1 MSTDAARRFYKE
13 ASVRED
19 GGGFSIMLD
28 ARELKTPG
36 QRPFRI
42 GKRALAD
49 AIAAEW
55 QAQDKQIIPAT
66 MPMTR
71 FATVSIDHTRDARDE
86 RIGIVAKYAETDLIC
101 HRADTPAALAVRQK
115 SLWDPLLAWA
125 EKDLNLFLPVVT
137 GVIAAD
143 ISPAQF
149 AAVRWAADGL
159 DDFALTALTH
169 TAGLAGSCVIAFALQ
184 RGRLD
189 ADGAFQAACLDDL
202 WSQEKWGADAEAIAR
217 LDRIHAEFEEVAR
230 FFQMLK

>member
-1 MSTDAARRFYKE
+1 MSIEAARRFYKD

-19 GGGFSIMLD
+19 AGGFAIMLD
-28 ARELKTPG
+28 ERELKTPG
-36 QRPFRI
+36 QRPFRLP
-42 GKRALAD
+42 KRALAA

-55 QAQDKQIIPAT
+55 QAQDKQIVPAT

-71 FATVSIDHTRDARDE
+71 FAAVAIDHTHAARDE
-86 RIGIVAKYAETDLIC
+86 RIGIVAKYAETDLVC
-101 HRADTPAALAVRQK
+101 HRADTPAALSARQK
-115 SLWDPLLAWA
+115 TMWDPLLAWA
-125 EKDLNLFLPVVT
+125 ERDLNLFLPVVT

-143 ISPAQF
+143 ISPAQL
-149 AAVRWAADGL
+149 AAVRWGADGL

-189 ADGAFQAACLDDL
+189 AEGAFQAACLDDL

-217 LDRIHAEFEEVAR
+217 LDRFHAEFEEVAR
-230 FFQMLK
+230 FFSLLA